1 MTNNIVMLKV
11 NVFEAK
17 AKFSE
22 YLERAG
28 RGERI
33 VICRHNKPIA
43 ELCAINEARAEPR
56 PIGPIAGRPTFDVPA
71 TFFEPMS
78 GDDLELWERNP
89 VAAPAAE
96 TPPARRGSRVAE
108 GKTSY
113 RASRTR
119 GSRRRS

>member
-1 MTNNIVMLKV
+1 MTNTIVMVKV

-78 GDDLELWERNP
+78 EDDLELWERNP
-89 VAAPAAE
+89 VTAPGAGE
-96 TPPARRGSRVAE
+96 TPPARRGSRAE
-108 GKTSY
+108 GKTSD